1 MSFHNGGLGRFLKF
15 ARSKSGFTQEQLAER
30 LNVSTSLIAK
40 FETNRLIPK
49 SDTARHLDAVFDSGD
64 TFQES
69 AAEARAFSG
78 DSVWIRPWLEY
89 EQYATMVRS
98 FQPTVVPGLLQTEEY
113 ARAILRDAG
122 TRVPDLEE
130 TVASRIARAGIL
142 RRDEEPCR
150 LFAVVD
156 EAVLR
161 RPVGG
166 PKVMSGQLHA
176 IVQACALPNVSVA
189 VVPASVGAYPGLNG
203 PLALAT
209 VDGRNVAFLDDPL
222 DGRVVEDPDRVAALE
237 EVWESIREYAL
248 PAQPSLEL
256 IMEAAESWS

>member
-1 MSFHNGGLGRFLKF
+1 M
-15 ARSKSGFTQEQLAER
+15 TQEQLAER
-30 LNVSTSLIAK
+30 LSVSTSLIAK

-49 SDTARHLDAVFDSGD
+49 SDTARHLDAVFDSGE

-78 DSVWIRPWLEY
+78 DSIWIRPWLEY
-89 EQYATMVRS
+89 EQQATMVRS
-98 FQPTVVPGLLQTEEY
+98 FEPTVIPGLLQTEEY

-130 TVASRIARAGIL
+130 AVAGRIARSGVL
-142 RRDEEPCR
+142 RRDDQPCR

-166 PKVMSGQLHA
+166 PKTMSEQLHA
-176 IVQACALPNVSVA
+176 IVQACTLPNVSVT
-189 VVPASVGAYPGLNG
+189 VVPASAGAYPGLNG

-222 DGRVVEDPDRVAALE
+222 DGRVIEDPDRVTALD

-248 PAQPSLEL
+248 PGRPSLEL